1 MQLVT
6 LTTDWGRSDHYVGA
20 VKAKLYSTITNC
32 QVIDITHDIKK
43 YDLME
48 GAFIVRNAC
57 LNFPKNTIHI
67 IDVDCTESKRKKHQH
82 AVIKYN
88 DQYFICTDNGMP
100 SIIFEG
106 LSPIIAIGI
115 TESYQESSYYT
126 FSVFDLYCKV
136 AALISYETNI
146 EDLGYVIPELVKKNV
161 LNPIIYADSIL
172 CTVFHIDGYGNVF
185 LNILV
190 DEFIKRLGDRIFI
203 LEIDN
208 NIISTISKSYDEVKI
223 NDALLTVSSS
233 GHLELAINKSN
244 ASELFGLKIGT
255 PLTITFKDKE
265 SQK

>member
-20 VKAKLYSTITNC
+20 IKAKLYSTLNDC
-32 QVIDITHDIKK
+32 QVIDISHDIKK
-43 YDLME
+43 FDLME

-88 DQYFICTDNGMP
+88 NQYFICTDNGMP

-106 LSPIIAIGI
+106 LSPIKAIGI
-115 TESYQESSYYT
+115 TESYQESYYYT
-126 FSVFDLYCKV
+126 FSAFDLFCKV
-136 AALISYETNI
+136 AALIAYETNI
-146 EDLGYVIPELVKKNV
+146 EDLGYEIKELVKKNV
-161 LNPIIYADSIL
+161 LTPIIYPDSIL
-172 CTVFHIDGYGNVF
+172 CTVFHVDSYGNVF
-185 LNILV
+185 LNITI
-190 DEFIKRLGDRIFI
+190 DEFIKRLGDKVFTIEIENNFI
-203 LEIDN
+203 K
-208 NIISTISKSYDEVKI
+208 TISKSYDDVKV

-244 ASELFGLKIGT
+244 ASELLGLKVGT
-255 PLTITFKDKE
+255 PLTIKIEK
-265 SQK
+265 K